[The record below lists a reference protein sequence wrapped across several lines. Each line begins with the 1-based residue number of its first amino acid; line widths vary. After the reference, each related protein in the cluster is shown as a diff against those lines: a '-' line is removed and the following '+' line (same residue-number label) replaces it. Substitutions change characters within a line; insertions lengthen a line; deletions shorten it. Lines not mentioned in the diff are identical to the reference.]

1 MLEIKELSFK
11 IGSFELKNINLI
23 IDRNEYFVLLGRSGS
38 GKTTLIKCLSGLHKL
53 SHGKIILHGKDIT
66 SIEPEY
72 RNIGYLPQNFALF
85 PHLNVE
91 NNILYGLKIRKPAK
105 AEIRERLEKITNLLG
120 IDNLLGRD
128 VNNLSGGEKQ
138 KAALARALIVYPDVL
153 LLDEPFSSIDHG
165 LRVELWF
172 EVKEILKKLNII
184 VIHITHNL
192 DEAYAL
198 ADKIAVMIDG
208 QIEQWGAKE
217 EIFLKPKTEH
227 VALYQGIKNIYTGKV
242 IDIRK
247 EKVTIEN
254 GRFKIVALKERDFN
268 VGQNVKFCIRP
279 QDIKII
285 KDDLPVIDELKDNL
299 FEGEI
304 GPYFFYNEVCIIKL
318 KSVVDFELRF
328 PIYIYQRYNFY
339 PGKKIR
345 IGIWQKG
352 ISIFENELI

>member
-11 IGSFELKNINLI
+11 IDGFELKNINLI
-23 IDRNEYFVLLGRSGS
+23 IDRNQYFVLLGRSGS
-38 GKTTLIKCLSGLHKL
+38 GKTTLIKCISGLNKL
-53 SHGKIILHGKDIT
+53 AHGKVSLYGKDIT
-66 SIEPEY
+66 NLEPEY

-91 NNILYGLKIRKPAK
+91 NNILFGLKTRKPAK
-105 AEIRERLEKITNLLG
+105 AEIIERREKITYLLN
-120 IDNLLGRD
+120 IENLLGRD

-138 KAALARALIVYPDVL
+138 KVALARALIVYPDML

-198 ADKIAVMIDG
+198 ADKIAVLIDG
-208 QIEQWGAKE
+208 RIEQSGPKE
-217 EIFLKPKTEH
+217 EIFQKPKTEQ
-227 VALYQGIKNIYTGKV
+227 VALYQGIKNIYNGKV
-242 IDIRK
+242 IDVGK
-247 EKVTIEN
+247 EKITIEN
-254 GRFKIVALKERDFN
+254 GNFKIVALKEGDFT
-268 VGQNVKFCIRP
+268 VGQSVRFCIRP

-285 KDDLPVIDELKDNL
+285 KTDLPVIDDLKDNL

-304 GPYFFYNEVCIIKL
+304 GPYFFHNEVCIIKL

-352 ISIFENELI
+352 ISIFDN